1 MEHAAKDDGVLTVRQ
16 LLEDDSLG
24 LTLLT
29 GAEALTRPVRW
40 AHSTELLDPRPYLR
54 GHEIVLT
61 VGSALTDDEACR
73 TLVSNLTSA
82 DASALG
88 FGLGDVV
95 EEVPPAL
102 VEACREAGLPLV
114 TVPRGIPFLAFTELL
129 ADRRA
134 EVATA
139 RDRQLQRVVA
149 TLLHDISAGRALPE
163 LLTHVDDAL
172 GGHVTVE
179 DSTASAAS
187 HPRAPRCG
195 RPCPAAAPWCG
206 ADVPTRTFPPTPMPC
221 HISRRCWMC
230 GVTRW
235 TSRRRTTGVDSGRLL
250 RLVVVRPRRPRHP
263 RRAAANVR
271 PRHGPDHPGVLAP
284 RGRTAGCPAPA
295 EDALL
300 TEMTWDDDTEVAVA
314 LVADPEEARDI
325 SLTHRLPCGIGSSV
339 DAAGLRH
346 AVPESVAA
354 LSLAERWGRP
364 ATGADLTTFEGL
376 LEQQPSERLLPFV
389 RSLVLPLTEHD
400 RQHGTQLLPTLRAYL
415 VGEGGVNATARELF
429 LHPNSLRHRLAR
441 ITELTGRNPL
451 VFDDR
456 VALAVG
462 LWAWDRGRARG
473 VTASR

>member
-179 DSTASAAS
+179 DSTASAVLPPPGTEVRAS
-187 HPRAPRCG
+187 LPSGGTLVWRG
-195 RPCPAAAPWCG
+195 RPDK
-206 ADVPTRTFPPTPMPC
+206 DVPPDADALS
-221 HISRRCWMC
+221 HLAQVLDVRRHE
-230 GVTRW
+230 VDVERAHD
-235 TSRRRTTGVDSGRLL
+235 RVDSGRLL
-250 RLVVVRPRRPRHP
+250 RLVASGRADLDTLDELLRTFGLDTGPITPVCWP
-263 RRAAANVR
+263 RAAA
-271 PRHGPDHPGVLAP
+271 PLIARHLP
-284 RGRTAGCPAPA
+284 
-295 EDALL
+295 DALL

-314 LVADPEEARDI
+314 LVGDPKEVRDV
-325 SLTHRLPCGIGSSV
+325 SLAHRLPCGIGSAV
-339 DAAGLRH
+339 DPAGLRH

-389 RSLVLPLTEHD
+389 QSLVLPLTEHD

>member
-1 MEHAAKDDGVLTVRQ
+1 MERTAEDDGILTVRQ
-16 LLEDDSLG
+16 LLDDDRLG
-24 LTLLT
+24 LTLVT
-29 GAEALTRPVRW
+29 GAESRERPVRW

-61 VGSALTDDEACR
+61 VGSALTDDAACR
-73 TLVSNLTSA
+73 TLVRNLTEA

-95 EEVPPAL
+95 EQVPPAL
-102 VEACREAGLPLV
+102 VDACREADLPLV
-114 TVPRGIPFLAFTELL
+114 TVPRGIPFLTFTELL

-149 TLLHDISAGRALPE
+149 TLLHDISAGSELSE
-163 LLTHVDDAL
+163 LLAHVDDAL
-172 GGHVTVE
+172 GGRVAVEETVDVE
-179 DSTASAAS
+179 TLPQDATVVRASLPS
-187 HPRAPRCG
+187 GGVLVWRGRADE
-195 RPCPAAAPWCG
+195 
-206 ADVPTRTFPPTPMPC
+206 DVPPDPDALA
-221 HISRRCWMC
+221 HLAQVLDVRRHEEDLEKAHD
-230 GVTRW
+230 R
-235 TSRRRTTGVDSGRLL
+235 VDSGRLL
-250 RLVVVRPRRPRHP
+250 HLVVSGKADLDTMDELLRTHDLLERPITPVCWP
-263 RRAAANVR
+263 AAAVSLVA
-271 PRHGPDHPGVLAP
+271 RHLEGS
-284 RGRTAGCPAPA
+284 
-295 EDALL
+295 LL
-300 TEMTWDDDTEVAVA
+300 TEVTWDDGTRVAIALVGDPEKALKVAV
-314 LVADPEEARDI
+314 EQ
-325 SLTHRLPCGIGSSV
+325 RLPCGIGSEV

-376 LEQQPSERLLPFV
+376 LEQQPSSRVLPFV
-389 RSLVLPLTEHD
+389 RSLVLPLVEHD
-400 RQHGTQLLPTLRAYL
+400 RQHGTQLLVTLRAYL
-415 VGEGGVNATARELF
+415 AGEGGVNATARELF

-441 ITELTGRNPL
+441 IAELTGRNPL

-473 VTASR
+473 ATTVR